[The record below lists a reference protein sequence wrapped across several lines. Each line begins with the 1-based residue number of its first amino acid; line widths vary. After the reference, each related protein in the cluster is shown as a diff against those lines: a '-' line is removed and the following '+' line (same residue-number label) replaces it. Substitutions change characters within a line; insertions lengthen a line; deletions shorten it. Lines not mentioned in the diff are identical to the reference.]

1 MRTILTSI
9 AVVLVVALSVALAA
23 PWFIDWS
30 RHRAEIE
37 AELSAALGAR
47 VVVSGPID
55 IRFLP
60 TPYLRLK
67 NVSIADGDGAP
78 AFVCDEV
85 RLEAALASLP
95 SGRARFTL
103 ARLDRPTLTLARG
116 PAGSLVLPQW
126 RLKAEPDR
134 VALDRVVVADGR
146 VRVAG
151 GDGAPLEFD
160 GVALDAS
167 AASLIGPYRGV
178 GQFSTPNG
186 FRADFQFATA
196 AAVGSTAPIK
206 FEIDPA
212 AGPPR
217 AAFDG
222 ALIFARGPDEA
233 GALASYSGGF
243 VVSGAAA
250 LAAAGPPTPW
260 RVSGALHA
268 DLAGATLDKLEAR
281 LGPEERALEATGSA
295 RLDFGAPASLS
306 ADLKAKQLDVDALLR
321 GKNEDSVSPSRAL
334 TALARALAPLNA
346 EGGAPLALRVAFATP
361 AAIVGAQT
369 LSDVA
374 LEATA
379 ARGAP
384 LAGRLRL
391 GLPGRSTLSLSGTIE
406 LGAAAQFKGR
416 LEARVGDFA
425 RLGAWAAKDQPEL
438 ARRLAAIADA
448 APYREASAAA
458 DVEASAVG
466 LSARD
471 LTLTLDRTA
480 LTGAMAF
487 TCAIGDERG
496 RLYMD
501 LRGDLLD
508 VDALPNLRASA
519 DLIGDVDLKLAL
531 EAAKL
536 RVARVGEASVEGG
549 SLSLK
554 MTKTADVLSLDRL
567 SVAGL
572 GGATVEARG
581 AAGPQGRWLTVRLDA
596 DKLRDFAALAARVA
610 PGRVARFFLDRA
622 DGLSPA
628 KMTLEARAS
637 GPGAIGDV
645 ALDAARADG
654 VAGQTHFTLTA
665 QRARGEPGRVAASF
679 TLEAPDGSALIRQF
693 GLKAPAAPSGA
704 ARVEGA
710 ANGGWTDGF
719 DARLSASIA
728 GADLAWRGRFAPEA
742 TGDDA
747 AILFGAAT
755 MKTNDATAL
764 LAAFGLGPSSAAPPT
779 PVDLSADVVLRG
791 GAFGFPRVSATVA
804 GVKLAGRLRWRPAAD
819 AVAAAAID
827 PDVALAQSIAG
838 EAPPAAAEIDGEL
851 SLDHAS
857 LPGLLSL
864 PLGVAS
870 PPKPGAKWSD
880 APFAPP
886 LVSPPPLDVS
896 LKIGALDLADG
907 LPARNATAR
916 LRIDRGAFAVDDFAL
931 EALGGRASGGFTL
944 RRDGAMTTL
953 NGRVALDS
961 IALDRGAVRGR
972 FGASLSFAGAGP
984 TPSAL
989 VAGLVG
995 EGQVDASGVAI
1006 ARLDPDALGRVLA
1019 KAQAA
1024 DAGLDQA
1031 NLAQALASE
1040 LDKQPLAVPDGTA
1053 PATMN
1058 SGVIHVASRDWA
1070 EKGGRATVGAD
1081 FDLRSQDLTLRATLA
1096 AAAAGKFW
1104 SGPPPSVAATVVG
1117 ALDAPTRQIDSSGL
1131 VAGLAAQAI
1140 ARESDHITTLEQDI
1154 RERAYFV
1161 RRLKA
1166 EQYMHRREAELAA
1179 WQAEQARIRA
1189 DEERKRRA
1197 DELKASEAQGPPAPA
1212 PASPAAASPPVAAPK
1227 PSPVDPTASGFY

>member
-1 MRTILTSI
+1 MRIFLTSI
-9 AVVLVVALSVALAA
+9 ALALVVALFVALAA

-30 RHRAEIE
+30 RHRGEIE

-47 VVVSGPID
+47 VVVAGPID

-67 NVSIADGDGAP
+67 NVSIADGAGAP
-78 AFVCDEV
+78 AFVCEEV

-103 ARLDRPTLTLARG
+103 ARLDRPTMTLARG
-116 PAGSLVLPQW
+116 PAGSLILPQW

-134 VALDRVVVADGR
+134 VALDHVVVADGR
-146 VRVAG
+146 LRIAS
-151 GDGAPLEFD
+151 GDGAPLELD
-160 GVALDAS
+160 GVALEAS
-167 AASLIGPYRGV
+167 AASLLGPYRGV
-178 GQFSTPNG
+178 GRFATPAG

-196 AAVGSTAPIK
+196 AAAGLTAPIK

-212 AGPPR
+212 AGLPR
-217 AAFDG
+217 AVFDG
-222 ALIFARGPDEA
+222 ALVFARRPGEA
-233 GALASYSGGF
+233 GVSASYSGG
-243 VVSGAAA
+243 VVISGSAT
-250 LAAAGPPTPW
+250 LTAAGPPAPW
-260 RVSGALHA
+260 RVSGALQA
-268 DLAGATLDKLEAR
+268 DLAGATLTKLDAR
-281 LGPEERALEATGSA
+281 LGPEERALAATGSA
-295 RLDFGAPASLS
+295 KLDFGAPASLS
-306 ADLKAKQLDVDALLR
+306 ADLSAKQLDVDALLR
-321 GKNEDSVSPSRAL
+321 AKGEDSVAPSRAL
-334 TALARALAPLNA
+334 AALARALAPLNV

-369 LSDVA
+369 LPDVA

-379 ARGAP
+379 AGGAP
-384 LAGRLRL
+384 LAGSLRL
-391 GLPGRSTLSLSGTIE
+391 GLPGRSSLGLSGTLE

-416 LEARVGDFA
+416 LEARVGDFS
-425 RLGAWAAKDQPEL
+425 RLGAWAAKDEPDL
-438 ARRLAAIADA
+438 ARRLAAIVDA

-458 DVEASAVG
+458 EVEASAVG
-466 LSARD
+466 FSARD
-471 LTLTLDRTA
+471 LALTLDRTT
-480 LTGAMAF
+480 LSGAMAF
-487 TCAIGDERG
+487 TRAIGGERG
-496 RLYMD
+496 RFYMD
-501 LRGDLLD
+501 LKSELLD

-519 DLIGDVDLKLAL
+519 DLIGDVDLSLAL

-536 RVARVGEASVEGG
+536 KVARIGEASVEGG

-554 MTKTADVLSLDRL
+554 LTKTADELSLDRL

-581 AAGPQGRWLTVRLDA
+581 AAGPRGRWLTVRLDA

-610 PGRVARFFLDRA
+610 PGRVARFFVDRA

-628 KMTLEARAS
+628 KMTFEARAS
-637 GPGAIGDV
+637 GPGAIGGV
-645 ALDAARADG
+645 ALDAVRAEG
-654 VAGQTHFTLTA
+654 AAGQTHFTLTA
-665 QRARGEPGRVAASF
+665 QRAREPGRVVASL
-679 TLEAPDGSALIRQF
+679 TLEAPDGGALIRQF

-704 ARVEGA
+704 ARIEGSA
-710 ANGGWTDGF
+710 AGGWTDGF
-719 DARLSASIA
+719 DARLSASIS
-728 GADLAWRGRFAPEA
+728 GADLGWRGRFAPEA
-742 TGDDA
+742 QGDDA

-755 MKTNDATAL
+755 MKTDDVSAL
-764 LAAFGLGPSSAAPPT
+764 LAALGLGPSSAGPPT

-791 GAFGFPRVSATVA
+791 GAFGFPRVSGTVA
-804 GVKLAGRLRWRPAAD
+804 GVKAAGRLRWRPA
-819 AVAAAAID
+819 VESVSAAAID

-857 LPGLLSL
+857 LGALLSL

-886 LVSPPPLDVS
+886 LVAPPPLDVS

-907 LPARNATAR
+907 LPAQNATAR
-916 LRIDRGAFAVDDFAL
+916 LRIDRGAFAIDDFAL
-931 EALGGRASGGFTL
+931 ETMGGRASGAFTL
-944 RRDGAMTTL
+944 RRDGAIATL
-953 NGRVALDS
+953 NGRVAIAS
-961 IALDRGAVRGR
+961 AALDRGALRGR

-984 TPSAL
+984 SSSAL

-995 EGQVDASGVAI
+995 DGQVDASGVVVAKF
-1006 ARLDPDALGRVLA
+1006 DPDALARVLA
-1019 KAQAA
+1019 KTRAA

-1031 NLAQALASE
+1031 NVAQALASE

-1053 PATMN
+1053 PAMMN
-1058 SGVIHVASRDWA
+1058 GGVIHVAPRDWPD
-1070 EKGGRATVGAD
+1070 KGGRASVGAD
-1081 FDLRSQDLTLRATLA
+1081 FDLRSQDLTLRATFA
-1096 AAAAGKFW
+1096 APPGGKFW
-1104 SGPPPSVAATVVG
+1104 SGPPPSVAATLLG
-1117 ALDAPTRQIDSSGL
+1117 ALDQPTRQIDASGL

-1154 RERAYFV
+1154 RERAFFV

-1179 WQAEQARIRA
+1179 WEAEQERKHLA
-1189 DEERKRRA
+1189 DEA
-1197 DELKASEAQGPPAPA
+1197 KAREAQGPPPP
-1212 PASPAAASPPVAAPK
+1212 PASPNPAAAPPSAVAPK
-1227 PSPVDPTASGFY
+1227 PTPEPVDPTASGLY